1 MKKLLAALLLCGSL
15 SAAQAQITKGLPFDG
30 ATINT
35 SNIPPIPVSGLP
47 ACTSSNAG
55 AVFQVN
61 NALLP
66 IVGSLIA
73 GGGAVTL
80 LVHCNPGTGF
90 VGG

>member
-1 MKKLLAALLLCGSL
+1 MNKLLAALLLC
-15 SAAQAQITKGLPFDG
+15 AAVAVAQAQITKGLPFDG
-30 ATINT
+30 ATVNI
-35 SNIPPIPVSGLP
+35 SNIPPIAVGSLP
-47 ACTSSNAG
+47 ACTSANAG